1 MSGPGSPVRVV
12 LVEDNPGDVFLIQE
26 ALREK
31 GLHFELVHYPD
42 GEEAWQAMTSADALP
57 DLILLDLN
65 LPKIEGVNLL
75 RQIHGHA
82 RLAGVPVA
90 VLTSSQS
97 PQDEQQAM
105 QYGAARFIRKSA
117 TLDEF
122 LEGVGGAV
130 VDILSARRAETGD

>member
-1 MSGPGSPVRVV
+1 MSGPGIPARVV

-31 GLHFELVHYPD
+31 GLHFEIMHYSD
-42 GEEAWQAMTSADALP
+42 GEEAWQAMTTAEALP

-75 RQIHGHA
+75 RQIRA
-82 RLAGVPVA
+82 DVRLTSVPVA

-130 VDILSARRAETGD
+130 VDILTARRAKTGD